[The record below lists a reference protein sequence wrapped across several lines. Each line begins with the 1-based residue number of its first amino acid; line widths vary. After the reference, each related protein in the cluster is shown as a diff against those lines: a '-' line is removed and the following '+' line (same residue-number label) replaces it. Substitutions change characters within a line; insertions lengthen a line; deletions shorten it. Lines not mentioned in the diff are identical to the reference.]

1 MVKYIGP
8 VHFAEG
14 IWLGVELRD
23 KKGKHNG
30 FIKGKKYFHCKSGH
44 GIMVPPSKV
53 TVHGLNGSL
62 LVKQEDYDQIDE
74 IFNALDML

>member
-1 MVKYIGP
+1 MKLFSFVCKKGIVRYIGH

-30 FIKGKKYFHCKSGH
+30 IVKGERYFTCK
-44 GIMVPPSKV
+44 
-53 TVHGLNGSL
+53 
-62 LVKQEDYDQIDE
+62 
-74 IFNALDML
+74 